1 MGATGTGSA
10 PRPEGR
16 PAPADTSTGPPA
28 DARARPS
35 AAVRRLDAHSLRGLA
50 HPLRMQLLDVL
61 RVDGPSNST
70 RLAERVGESTGTVS
84 WHLRRLAHHGFIE
97 EDPGHTSRRE
107 RWWRAPSRTEVV
119 DTAELGGDAA
129 SRAAVASC
137 LEELLRWS
145 FGRVSRYLR
154 EEWPRRWRAA
164 ATVSEWTELRL
175 TPEQLADLTR
185 ELAEVVERRL
195 PAPGAEPPPGAL
207 PVVVQLQA
215 FPRTPGEAAE

>member
-1 MGATGTGSA
+1 M
-10 PRPEGR
+10 
-16 PAPADTSTGPPA
+16 
-28 DARARPS
+28 
-35 AAVRRLDAHSLRGLA
+35 RRLDARSLRGLA
-50 HPLRMQLLDVL
+50 HPLRMQILDIL

-97 EDPGHTSRRE
+97 EDPGHASRRE

-154 EEWPRRWRAA
+154 EEWPQRWRAA
-164 ATVSEWTELRL
+164 GTVSEWTELRL
-175 TPEQLADLTR
+175 TPEQLADLTD
-185 ELAEVVERRL
+185 ELTEVIARRL
-195 PAPGAEPPPGAL
+195 PAPGSAPPLGAL

-215 FPRTPGEAAE
+215 FPRATGEADG